1 MRWEEGE
8 RLGRWRERERGRKG
22 RVGGGRPHHR
32 FILW

>member
-8 RLGRWRERERGRKG
+8 RLGRWRERGRKG

-32 FILW
+32 FI